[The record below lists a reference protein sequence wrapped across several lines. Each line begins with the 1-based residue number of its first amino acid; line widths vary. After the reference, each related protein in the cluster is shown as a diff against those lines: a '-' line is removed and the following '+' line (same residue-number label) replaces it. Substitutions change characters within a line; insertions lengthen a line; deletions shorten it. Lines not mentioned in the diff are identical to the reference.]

1 MNHHRPDWISLTR
14 AEEFPRRR
22 PDDWPAP
29 FTFIELGVDRITVE
43 HDLVEADRITIRAH
57 GPHPEDS
64 GGVELDMD
72 PDAARVLARELQRHA
87 EACLRRDAGHEL
99 TLRSIA
105 SVAGI
110 PLDDR
115 QEAQLATR
123 EPSVQRRT
131 RDVINAGCDW
141 QARWLVHNERQ
152 IRLSRLLERLQA
164 DATSPWDPYDRVPGA
179 RVQGQ
184 LSLWHA
190 ETIASDE
197 PSTAHLWVRALALV
211 DTESSAAFQLERE
224 ARDISITAF
233 DMGLL
238 TEPIESMIGLGR
250 EVAERGWA
258 AGIARLLALAVET
271 EAFGM
276 PLVGMCHLCR
286 VVRPLDEFHVFRA
299 GTTNQPLYACMYGMP
314 VRDRFG
320 LAVDDHWGAP
330 CACDCAACAMSLA
343 GDELA

>member
-110 PLDDR
+110 PLD
-115 QEAQLATR
+115 EMT
-123 EPSVQRRT
+123 V
-131 RDVINAGCDW
+131 
-141 QARWLVHNERQ
+141 
-152 IRLSRLLERLQA
+152 
-164 DATSPWDPYDRVPGA
+164 WDPRLPMGGNREETVKKSRV
-179 RVQGQ
+179 
-184 LSLWHA
+184 LLWKGHC
-190 ETIASDE
+190 SV
-197 PSTAHLWVRALALV
+197 H
-211 DTESSAAFQLERE
+211 Q
-224 ARDISITAF
+224 
-233 DMGLL
+233 M
-238 TEPIESMIGLGR
+238 
-250 EVAERGWA
+250 
-258 AGIARLLALAVET
+258 
-271 EAFGM
+271 
-276 PLVGMCHLCR
+276 
-286 VVRPLDEFHVFRA
+286 FRA
-299 GTTNQPLYACMYGMP
+299 EHVQLFRHQHQHFLHRSFRWRDQTSEVSIRRNDQSTPAC
-314 VRDRFG
+314 RRHKR
-320 LAVDDHWGAP
+320 LR
-330 CACDCAACAMSLA
+330 A
-343 GDELA
+343 GS